1 MASGRKDLI
10 RSPANLAFMVLFGT
24 LVLHSQA
31 AQSINRP
38 RPYRIK
44 RGPGAGSSRWK
55 GLGATSSLVTMDNL
69 S

>member
-31 AQSINRP
+31 AQSDKP
-38 RPYRIK
+38 SRIK